1 MTLIWMSA
9 CVGPHRSYYPQTQT
23 YHEENLT
30 INRTVSLEDVR
41 IVGYNRSGRQRTVNL
56 IQDQEEEFANNI
68 RKAIVDNFHRNRLFA
83 LTHENDSTSHI
94 ISSVE
99 IQDLKLLNKLNTFG
113 KVWVYTALPAYA
125 YGLWATMTVA
135 KNGRY
140 GSLSSTDK
148 ALLFSSLGSLL
159 WVTTPLLFN
168 TGSTE
173 ISFTLLLKNYE
184 RGSGQ
189 LVGTY
194 RSDYM
199 FKQKHR
205 GGDTK
210 KNVVAEIDDAFDETL
225 RIVRQK
231 IRQDAALYSAR

>member
-1 MTLIWMSA
+1 
-9 CVGPHRSYYPQTQT
+9 
-23 YHEENLT
+23 
-30 INRTVSLEDVR
+30 
-41 IVGYNRSGRQRTVNL
+41 
-56 IQDQEEEFANNI
+56 
-68 RKAIVDNFHRNRLFA
+68 
-83 LTHENDSTSHI
+83 
-94 ISSVE
+94 
-99 IQDLKLLNKLNTFG
+99 
-113 KVWVYTALPAYA
+113 
-125 YGLWATMTVA
+125 MTVA

-173 ISFTLLLKNYE
+173 ISFTLLLKNHE

-210 KNVVAEIDDAFDETL
+210 KTL
-225 RIVRQK
+225 LPKSMTLSMRRYVLCGRK
-231 IRQDAALYSAR
+231 SAKMLRYTMLH